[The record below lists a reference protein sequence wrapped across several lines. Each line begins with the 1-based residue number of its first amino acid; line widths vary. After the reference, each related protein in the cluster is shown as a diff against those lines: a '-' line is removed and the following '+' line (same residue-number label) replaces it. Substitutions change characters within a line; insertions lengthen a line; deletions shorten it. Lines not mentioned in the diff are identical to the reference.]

1 MLPDARRPGGT
12 SDWPE
17 AGFPGIR
24 INPESLLPEI
34 VNEDACRDALA
45 VSTDP
50 ADHIFVLLVEG
61 HAAEAAELLAEARF
75 KDPESFRL
83 RAFEAEVLRVSNRWT
98 AVELFRQLLAEVQ
111 GTPREAWSCSSSA
124 RPSTPRANVGA
135 AVESF
140 ARALDLRVAESA
152 DAALIYSSTVALQR
166 ARDVLDTGLLSG
178 CAAASA
184 TKPAPCITGRIVLG
198 FLTNTRWRAVWHAC
212 PA

>member
-1 MLPDARRPGGT
+1 MQGDITGT
-12 SDWPE
+12 ADWPE

-24 INPESLLPEI
+24 INPETLLPEI
-34 VNEDACRDALA
+34 VNEDACREALA
-45 VSTDP
+45 ASTDP

-83 RAFEAEVLRVSNRWT
+83 RAFEAEVLRVSNRLDR
-98 AVELFRQLLAEVQ
+98 AVELFRQLLTEVQ
-111 GTPREAWSCSSSA
+111 GTPREALVLQFLGKTQYTAGQTS
-124 RPSTPRANVGA
+124 A

-166 ARDVLDTGLLSG
+166 ARDVLDL
-178 CAAASA
+178 
-184 TKPAPCITGRIVLG
+184 
-198 FLTNTRWRAVWHAC
+198 AC
-212 PA
+212 